1 MNTVTVVLIA
11 AVAGLACLIAGWIFG
26 RRINQATRE
35 GVRAEGRAESSVDL
49 ARAQEKVA
57 FLEERTRE
65 ERERAS
71 ELEQK
76 VQQAQERAQQAETEC
91 VQLRE
96 RLAGLVDVGKA
107 REQAEGLALRDSAEL
122 ATQRELVSRLTA
134 QLEGATTA
142 RQQLQDRVAELSKV
156 EHDLRGELTGRD
168 SELVAQREAAS
179 ALRVQLEATVARDTK
194 ANERVAELAGIE
206 RTLRGQLSDRE
217 NILRSVSEQVSALRS
232 ELDATKS
239 TLDQR
244 INAQS
249 QWDRERADLQEQLV
263 KLNVAN
269 AELQTALSNE
279 RTHSEEKLAVLVGAR
294 DALVDQFKSLAA
306 DILEEKSRRFSEQNT
321 TALGQLL
328 NPVREQLQAF
338 QQKVDDVYRSEGNQR
353 AALGEQLKHLMQL
366 NQSLSADA
374 QNLTQ
379 ALKGDQKTQGIWGE
393 IVLDTV
399 LEQAG
404 LIEGAQYERQAPYES
419 EEQKRAIPDIVLRLP
434 ADRQLVVDSKVSLTA
449 YERSA
454 TAATPEE
461 REVHIKQHLTSL
473 RNHIRSL
480 SEKNYQQLYQ
490 LKSLDFVLMFVPL
503 ESAFATAVSHD
514 NLLFRDAWERNVIM
528 VGPSTLLF
536 VVRTV
541 AYLWRQEAQTRN
553 VMEIAKRGAAL
564 YDKLCGF
571 VDDLQDVGKRIQQ
584 TSKAYDGA
592 LRKLAIGD
600 GNVIRQAEMLR
611 DLGVK
616 PTKQLPMS
624 LVEKALSAAQPSLA
638 AEGGGNGD
646 AAAEFNAQV
655 DAGSASTGAG
665 SAA

>member
-1 MNTVTVVLIA
+1 MNTAVVVLIA
-11 AVAGLACLIAGWIFG
+11 AVVSVVFLIVGWVFG
-26 RRINQATRE
+26 SRISQTARE
-35 GVRAEGRAESSVDL
+35 SARAEGRAELSVDL
-49 ARAQEKVA
+49 ARAQEKIVY
-57 FLEERTRE
+57 LEERTRQ

-71 ELEQK
+71 VLEQQ
-76 VQQAQERAQQAETEC
+76 VQQSQERARHAETEC
-91 VQLRE
+91 VQQRE
-96 RLAGLVDVGKA
+96 RVAGFSDVEKA
-107 REQAEGLALRDSAEL
+107 REQAESIAARDSREL
-122 ATQRELVSRLTA
+122 ATQRELVSRLNA

-142 RQQLQDRVAELSKV
+142 RQQLEERVAQLSNA
-156 EHDLRGELTGRD
+156 EHDLRGELIGRD
-168 SELVAQREAAS
+168 GELVLQREAVS
-179 ALRVQLEATVARDTK
+179 GLRAQSEAAADRDAR
-194 ANERVAELAGIE
+194 ANERIEQLAGVE
-206 RTLRGQLSDRE
+206 RSLRELLSDRE
-217 NILRSVSEQVSALRS
+217 TTLRALGEQLSAVRS
-232 ELDATKS
+232 ELDTTKNS
-239 TLDQR
+239 LEQR
-244 INAQS
+244 NDALS
-249 QWDRERADLQEQLV
+249 HWDRERAGLQEQLV
-263 KLNVAN
+263 KLNVTN

-279 RTHSEEKLAVLVGAR
+279 RTHSKEKLAVLVSAR

-306 DILEEKSRRFSEQNT
+306 DILEEKSKRFTEQNT

-338 QQKVDDVYRSEGNQR
+338 QQKVDEVYRTEGNQR
-353 AALGEQLKHLMQL
+353 AALGEQLKQLLQL

-374 QNLTQ
+374 QNLAH

-404 LIEGAQYERQAPYES
+404 LIEGTQYERQAPYES
-419 EEQKRAIPDIVLRLP
+419 EEQKKAIPDIVLRLP

-454 TAATPEE
+454 TAVTPEE
-461 REVHIKQHLTSL
+461 REVHIKQHLTSV

-480 SEKNYQQLYQ
+480 SEKNYQQLFQ
-490 LKSLDFVLMFVPL
+490 LKSLDFVLMFIPL
-503 ESAFATAVSHD
+503 ESAFATAISHD
-514 NLLFRDAWERNVIM
+514 NLLFRDAWERNVIL

-541 AYLWRQEAQTRN
+541 AYLWRQENQTRN

-584 TSKAYDGA
+584 TGKAYDGA

-616 PTKQLPMS
+616 PSKQLPMA
-624 LVEKALSAAQPSLA
+624 LVDKALSNAQQSLI
-638 AEGGGNGD
+638 AEVEGTANT
-646 AAAEFNAQV
+646 AAEFNVQADSGQAST
-655 DAGSASTGAG
+655 DAGSAV
-665 SAA
+665 

>member
-11 AVAGLACLIAGWIFG
+11 AVVCIVFLIVGWVFG
-26 RRINQATRE
+26 GRLNQATRE
-35 GVRAEGRAESSVDL
+35 GARAEGRTESSVDL
-49 ARAQEKVA
+49 ARAQEKLV
-57 FLEERTRE
+57 FLEESVRQ
-65 ERERAS
+65 ERERTSAL
-71 ELEQK
+71 ELQ
-76 VQQAQERAQQAETEC
+76 VRQLQERAQHAETEC

-96 RLAGLVDVGKA
+96 RLAGLSDV
-107 REQAEGLALRDSAEL
+107 EQARVQAENIAAGDATEL
-122 ATQRELVSRLTA
+122 ATQRELASRLTA
-134 QLEGATTA
+134 QLEGAATV
-142 RQQLQDRVAELSKV
+142 RQQLQERVTQLSKA
-156 EHDLRGELTGRD
+156 ENDLRGELTGRD
-168 SELVAQREAAS
+168 SEIVAQREAVS
-179 ALRVQLEATVARDTK
+179 GLRAQWEAAVARDTR
-194 ANERVAELAGIE
+194 ANERITELAGIE
-206 RTLRGQLSDRE
+206 HTLRGQLNDRE
-217 NILRSVSEQVSALRS
+217 TTLRAVSEQLGALRS
-232 ELDATKS
+232 ELSATKS
-239 TLDQR
+239 SVGQLIDVQ
-244 INAQS
+244 A

-263 KLNVAN
+263 KLNVTN

-279 RTHSEEKLAVLVGAR
+279 RIHSEEKLAVLVGAR

-306 DILEEKSRRFSEQNT
+306 DIMEEKSKRFTEQNT

-328 NPVREQLQAF
+328 SPVREQLQAF
-338 QQKVDDVYRSEGNQR
+338 QQKVDDVYRTEGNQR
-353 AALGEQLKHLMQL
+353 AALGEQLKQLMQL

-374 QNLTQ
+374 QNLTH

-404 LIEGAQYERQAPYES
+404 LIEGTQYERQAPYES
-419 EEQKRAIPDIVLRLP
+419 EEQRRAIPDVVLRLP
-434 ADRQLVVDSKVSLTA
+434 GDRQLVVDSKVSLTA

-454 TAATPEE
+454 TAISPEE
-461 REVHIKQHLTSL
+461 REVHIKQHLTSV

-490 LKSLDFVLMFVPL
+490 LKSLDFVLMFIPL

-514 NLLFRDAWERNVIM
+514 NLLFRDAWERNVIL

-541 AYLWRQEAQTRN
+541 AYLWRQENQTSN
-553 VMEIAKRGAAL
+553 VMEIAKRGATL

-584 TSKAYDGA
+584 TGKAYDSA

-616 PTKQLPMS
+616 PGKQLPMA
-624 LVEKALSAAQPSLA
+624 LVDKALSMAQQSLVDEVEGNADTA
-638 AEGGGNGD
+638 AE
-646 AAAEFNAQV
+646 
-655 DAGSASTGAG
+655 STVQADSGHPLSGAG